1 MKNHCFSRKHV
12 FHTWKSISYLCGLVV
27 YLGHIFHTLCCLSYL
42 VHLFHTLVSLVFFH
56 TFDIISYLLSVVS
69 YLQWVYFHTFW
80 DAISYQN
87 YSISYL
93 LLVFFHTLGITISYL
108 LQSVSHPEQIYSYPN
123 WTIHNPGWKF
133 TIKLSYG
140 SIGRHEWHT
149 HPPTNRNLVP

>member
-12 FHTWKSISYLCGLVV
+12 FHTLKKHFIPLCVCCIPWAHFS

-56 TFDIISYLLSVVS
+56 TFDIISYLLSV
-69 YLQWVYFHTFW
+69 F
-80 DAISYQN
+80 
-87 YSISYL
+87 SYL
-93 LLVFFHTLGITISYL
+93 LGCDFIPKLFNFIPLARFFHTLGITISYL
-108 LQSVSHPEQIYSYPN
+108 LKSVSHPEQIYSYPN

-149 HPPTNRNLVP
+149 HPPANRNLVP